1 MTTYINDELFYV
13 FFDLIVFG
21 LLEMLF
27 IISEQISS

>member
-21 LLEMLF
+21 LLEILF
-27 IISEQISS
+27 IISEQIS

>member
-21 LLEMLF
+21 LFEILF
-27 IISEQISS
+27 IISEQIS

>member
-21 LLEMLF
+21 LLEILF
-27 IISEQISS
+27 IISEQIPS